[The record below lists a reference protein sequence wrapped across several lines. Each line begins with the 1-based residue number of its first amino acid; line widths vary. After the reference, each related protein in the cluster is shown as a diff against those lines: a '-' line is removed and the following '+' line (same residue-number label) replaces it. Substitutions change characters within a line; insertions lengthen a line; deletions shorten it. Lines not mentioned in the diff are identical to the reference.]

1 VTPTFDERKRI
12 HAAMDRILAGTPQ
25 SSSGAL
31 IIVAL
36 AQEAGVPRNAL
47 TQRHLDLKNA
57 FYERVKERGAP
68 PDVEVRLRKT
78 VVKLK
83 KTIASK
89 NKDLDQL
96 RIDVLGLVRVVNQL
110 TLENQQ
116 LRETLAQPAPN
127 VVAFRKRHSP
137 QSDE

>member
-1 VTPTFDERKRI
+1 
-12 HAAMDRILAGTPQ
+12 M
-25 SSSGAL
+25 
-31 IIVAL
+31 
-36 AQEAGVPRNAL
+36 
-47 TQRHLDLKNA
+47 
-57 FYERVKERGAP
+57 
-68 PDVEVRLRKT
+68 EVRLRKT

-89 NKDLDQL
+89 NKELDQL

-127 VVAFRKRHSP
+127 VVAFRNRHSP